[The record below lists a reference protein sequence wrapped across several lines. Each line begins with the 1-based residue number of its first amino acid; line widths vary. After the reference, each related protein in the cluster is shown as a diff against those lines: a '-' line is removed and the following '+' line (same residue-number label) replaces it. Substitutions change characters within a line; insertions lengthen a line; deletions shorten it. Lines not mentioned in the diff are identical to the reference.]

1 MKPDT
6 ARFLASAA
14 VVLSIVS
21 IVLLAALGCRD
32 FETYLVCVGVAI
44 LAGFVASTQDI

>member
-21 IVLLAALGCRD
+21 IVLLAASGCRD
-32 FETYLVCVGVAI
+32 FATYLVCFGVAVF
-44 LAGFVASTQDI
+44 AVFVALTQDA